1 MLVFTGV
8 NVLTMNFGMLEP
20 PQKDSSN
27 IFFLVQA
34 LCLRDGINLWQ
45 FNLLILYPKTSTISP
60 LPLKLKLP
68 GCYTTRPAQP
78 TNLPTNLP
86 TYQPT
91 NQRTSQPTN
100 QPTPQ
105 LPQMPSHIFG
115 FRDQIW
121 LKSWHNEIPKPRIHR
136 GQTSEKLKENTK
148 TPRGKLWLKCLIRF
162 ILELKL

>member
-45 FNLLILYPKTSTISP
+45 FNLFNIVSKDIHHITIAIETEIVR
-60 LPLKLKLP
+60 LLH
-68 GCYTTRPAQP
+68 YTTRPAQP

-100 QPTPQ
+100 QPTNSPT
-105 LPQMPSHIFG
+105 PPDAKPHI
-115 FRDQIW
+115 W
-121 LKSWHNEIPKPRIHR
+121 VPWPNLAEIV
-136 GQTSEKLKENTK
+136 T
-148 TPRGKLWLKCLIRF
+148 
-162 ILELKL
+162 